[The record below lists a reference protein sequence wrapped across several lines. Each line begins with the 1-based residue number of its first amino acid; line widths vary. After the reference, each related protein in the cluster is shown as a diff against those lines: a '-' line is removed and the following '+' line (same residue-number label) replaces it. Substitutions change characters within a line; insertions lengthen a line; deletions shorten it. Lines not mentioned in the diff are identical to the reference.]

1 MKKFLIIF
9 LILPL
14 ILFTAFIKNST
25 KRIDDQ
31 IYVLK
36 ENLRILEKDLEKHK
50 LEHDY
55 LSSSEKLLQFQK
67 LYFVDELFKK
77 NIQEIKIL
85 KRKNN
90 KFYIEKLEINKI
102 DDK

>member
-1 MKKFLIIF
+1 MKKYLIIF

-31 IYVLK
+31 IYTFK
-36 ENLRILEKDLEKHK
+36 ENIRILEKDYEKHK

-67 LYFVDELFKK
+67 LYFVDELFQK

-90 KFYIEKLEINKI
+90 KFYIEKIEIIK
-102 DDK
+102 D

>member
-31 IYVLK
+31 IYTFK
-36 ENLRILEKDLEKHK
+36 ENIRILEKDYEKHK

-67 LYFVDELFKK
+67 LHFVDELFQK

-90 KFYIEKLEINKI
+90 KFYIEKMEITK
-102 DDK
+102 D

>member
-31 IYVLK
+31 IYTFK
-36 ENLRILEKDLEKHK
+36 ENIRILEKDYEKYK

-55 LSSSEKLLQFQK
+55 LSSSEKLLQFHR

-90 KFYIEKLEINKI
+90 KFFIEKMEIIK
-102 DDK
+102 D

>member
-1 MKKFLIIF
+1 MKKFLIMF

-31 IYVLK
+31 IYTFK
-36 ENLRILEKDLEKHK
+36 ENIRILEKDYEKHK

-67 LYFVDELFKK
+67 LYFVDELFQK

-90 KFYIEKLEINKI
+90 KFYIEKMEIIK
-102 DDK
+102 D

>member
-31 IYVLK
+31 IYTLK
-36 ENLRILEKDLEKHK
+36 ENIRILEKGHEKHK

-55 LSSSEKLLQFQK
+55 LTSSEKLLQFQK
-67 LYFVDELFKK
+67 LYFIDELLKK

-85 KRKNN
+85 KRKND
-90 KFYIEKLEINKI
+90 KFYIEKLEIIK
-102 DDK
+102 D